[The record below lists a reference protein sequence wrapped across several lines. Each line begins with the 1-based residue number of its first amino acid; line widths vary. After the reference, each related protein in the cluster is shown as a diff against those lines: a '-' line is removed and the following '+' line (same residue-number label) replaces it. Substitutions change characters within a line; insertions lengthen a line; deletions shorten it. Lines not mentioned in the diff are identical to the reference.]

1 MPYIKQEDRVFL
13 DPYVNNLSDAI
24 NSNTPAHIE
33 TDNEKVMTI
42 VGELNYCITRL
53 CSRTMGQPTYPKIA
67 LITGMLENVK
77 QEFYRRLAAPYEEN
91 KIVQNGDVREYKNL
105 NIWK

>member
-13 DPYVNNLSDAI
+13 DPYINNLSDAI
-24 NSNTPAHIE
+24 NTQRQTNTE
-33 TDNEKVMTI
+33 CNNEEVVEML
-42 VGELNYCITRL
+42 GQLNYSITRL
-53 CSRTMGQPTYPKIA
+53 CVRTMCNPTYPKIA
-67 LITGMLENVK
+67 MIVGMLENVK

-105 NIWK
+105 DVWK